1 VNKKKDNA
9 TITIQGET
17 LHLLP
22 QRAAYWPAQRLLMIA
37 DIHFGKAATFRAK
50 GLPVPRGTTTENLLA
65 LNELIAQYDIA
76 HIVFLGDF
84 LHAKAAHASATLAAL
99 RTWRHEHSALQL
111 TLVRGNHDSHAGDPP
126 EDLHIHIVNEPYNIA
141 PFALCHHPQERGTT
155 DDTGST
161 NKANDTTSTHYR
173 IAGHLHP
180 VYRLSAHGDSVRLPC
195 FIIGERQAILPAF
208 GAFTG
213 GYPITTVI
221 GERVFLTTD
230 EVVIELPRK
239 SS

>member
-1 VNKKKDNA
+1 VKQNKDDA
-9 TITIQGET
+9 TVTIRGET

-37 DIHFGKAATFRAK
+37 DIHFGKAASFRAK
-50 GLPVPRGTTTENLLA
+50 GLPVPRGTTMENLIA
-65 LNELIAQYDIA
+65 LNQLIADYDVA

-99 RTWRHEHSALQL
+99 RAWRQQHSALQL

-141 PFALCHHPQERGTT
+141 PFALCHHPKERVT
-155 DDTGST
+155 
-161 NKANDTTSTHYR
+161 ANDTDSAKKPNDNPSTHYR

-195 FIIGERQAILPAF
+195 FIIGEQQAILPAF

-213 GYPITTVI
+213 GYAITPVM

-230 EVVIELPRK
+230 DVVIELPRK
-239 SS
+239 AR